1 MELKI
6 TGRHLDVTEALKD
19 YLDEKISRLEK
30 YARDIIDTHVILQME
45 KRNAVVEVNMK
56 LKRFN
61 VNVKESNLDMYAA
74 IDKSFEALRK
84 QIVRHE
90 DKLKAHRYKHRK
102 EEDGVIR

>member
-6 TGRHLDVTEALKD
+6 TGRHFNVTEALKA
-19 YLDEKISRLEK
+19 YLDEKISRLDK

-45 KRNAVVEVNMK
+45 KRNAVVEVNMR

-61 VNVKESNLDMYAA
+61 VNVKESHSDMYAA
-74 IDKSFEALRK
+74 IDESFEALRK

-90 DKLKAHRYKHRK
+90 DKLKAHRYKHK
-102 EEDGVIR
+102 EEDEEIK